1 MPKLIG
7 RLLFESD
14 KTGKIWGV
22 QLWRIGFTENFDKEG
37 NRIYI
42 SREETEKVLPQITG
56 LGSYALEFEPG
67 QFKHIPMYIDPA
79 VVARGFPTKQ
89 VGFFIDPSIG
99 KNPDG
104 SEGAWAF
111 WHVTDEKLANHL
123 HTAWEH
129 GAFNLIGFSP
139 DLQFENNIT
148 EIDGVK
154 ANAIKI
160 TKLNTGDV
168 VSDPAADGK
177 LLREIFE
184 NKNTKWGETKMFD
197 KIKEALFKLFSGR
210 KGGFDKLQV
219 IMLTQEDE
227 RLAKI
232 AELLEKEASDIAIS
246 KPSLSAQFIAAANAI
261 KAGDEATVTATFQA
275 IMGPTPEP
283 TRKAEIAPSAFVP
296 QANVE
301 ISKKLAERLE
311 ELEKKDA
318 EKEVKLNIAEANA
331 VVEKSNLPEPA
342 KEAVKEAVARE
353 VMSKRGLDAT
363 SIARGELEKKRK
375 ELAALGFG
383 GGKVD
388 LPANSR
394 ISFGMGAGEEAVLAL
409 RGFFMGEPQK
419 DASGRKVKPLHSLN
433 QAARIFCGLNT
444 YEDAGDLQKFM
455 EGLASIKYRGGAG
468 NEKFYSRWDDK
479 GRATFD
485 ISVANWADILGDE
498 MTRAMLKG
506 WEMPN
511 LQQWRNLVRTPTN
524 VNDFRTQRRL
534 RWGGFGLWSAVTEG
548 STYQDF
554 VAADRPAQKEA
565 TFALTKY
572 GGLSGTITL
581 EAMAADDM
589 NQIARFPIA
598 LGISGANSL
607 NQSVLDGIF
616 TNGFSTNALTY
627 ASGATGTDYHF
638 MATHTSGCN
647 LRTAA
652 LSLTALN
659 AARQDMLTQT
669 KYDETAIT
677 LMIMPKI
684 LWVPIELEQTAFLL
698 TQGRLGQISASTLGG
713 FTSGTDYLPDTGLGN
728 LHAGLTY
735 QVVGHWTDATDW
747 YLSADPAMADFIEI
761 AFWRGIQEPEIFTE
775 APNTGNNFTADVIT
789 YKARLAWGWCLT
801 DHRGVHGSHL

>member
-14 KTGKIWGV
+14 KTGKVWGV

-42 SREETEKVLPQITG
+42 SREETEKILPQITG

-79 VVARGFPTKQ
+79 VVAKGFPTKQ

-139 DLQFENNIT
+139 DLQFENNVT

-154 ANAIKI
+154 ANAIRI

-184 NKNTKWGETKMFD
+184 NNNTNWGETKMFE
-197 KIKEALFKLFSGR
+197 KIKEALFKFFSGR
-210 KGGFDKLQV
+210 EQGFDKLQV
-219 IMLTQEDE
+219 IMLTAENE
-227 RLAKI
+227 RLSKI
-232 AELLEKEASDIAIS
+232 VELLEKEANEIMVS
-246 KPSLSAQFIAAANAI
+246 KPNLSAQLIQLADAI
-261 KAGDEATVTATFQA
+261 KQGNEVAVLDGFQKVLVPEQKATPKPEISPTAFT
-275 IMGPTPEP
+275 
-283 TRKAEIAPSAFVP
+283 P
-296 QANVE
+296 QAD
-301 ISKKLAERLE
+301 IKLAEKVA
-311 ELEKKDA
+311 ELEKKTIEA
-318 EKEVKLNIAEANA
+318 ETKATIAEANA

-342 KEAVKEAVARE
+342 KDAVKEAVARE
-353 VMSKRGLDAT
+353 VMSKRGADAT
-363 SIARGELEKKRK
+363 LIARTELEKKRK
-375 ELAALGFG
+375 ELAALGLG
-383 GGKVD
+383 GGQVN

-394 ISFGMGAGEEAVLAL
+394 ITFGMGAGEEAVLAL

-444 YEDAGDLQKFM
+444 YEEAGDLQEFM
-455 EGLASIKYRGGAG
+455 AHTASKKYFGGAA
-468 NEKFYSRWDDK
+468 NKNYYSRWDDK

-485 ISVANWADILGDE
+485 INIANWPDILGDE

-506 WEMPN
+506 WEMPD
-511 LQQWRNLVRTPTN
+511 LQQWRLLVRAPTN

-534 RWGGFGLWSAVTEG
+534 RWGGFGLWSSVSEG
-548 STYQDF
+548 ATYQDF

-572 GGLSGTITL
+572 GGLSGTISL

-669 KYDETAIT
+669 KYDETALT
-677 LMIMPKI
+677 LLIRPKT
-684 LWVPIELEQTAFLL
+684 LWVPIELEHTAMLL
-698 TQGRLGQISASTLGG
+698 TQARLAQPATASAYYAA
-713 FTSGTDYLPDTGLGN
+713 TDYLPDTGLPNIHQGMN
-728 LHAGLTY
+728 Y
-735 QVVGHWTDATDW
+735 IVVGHWTDATDW
-747 YLSADPAMADFIEI
+747 YMSADPAMADFIEV

-775 APNTGNNFTADVIT
+775 APNTGSNFTADVVT